1 VERCPSGSYLLGRR
15 CVENCSG
22 LWAQE
27 STALCVDDCAAP
39 ALKTL
44 LNSSKL
50 CLLSCLGNYYIENN
64 YTCLP
69 CVASACEN
77 LLTVTSEAKSI
88 FNVLYIKLTFS
99 QSMDLTVLVPSDLTV
114 TVRSPITSGEAQLAF
129 VLTETTK
136 NAAWLKLSLS
146 TSLSHV

>member
-1 VERCPSGSYLLGRR
+1 M
-15 CVENCSG
+15 
-22 LWAQE
+22 
-27 STALCVDDCAAP
+27 CVDECAAP
-39 ALKTL
+39 ALKTYF
-44 LNSSKL
+44 NSSKL
-50 CLLSCLGNYYIENN
+50 CLLNCQNNYYIQDN

-69 CVASACEN
+69 CEGSACEE

-99 QSMDLTVLVPSDLTV
+99 PSLDLTVLTPSDLTV
-114 TVRSPITSGEAQLAF
+114 TVHSPLTSTSVYLAF

-136 NAAWLKLSLS
+136 NAVWLRLNLS